1 MVGESYG
8 NIVEA
13 GTYIFISKII
23 YFTRLLLSLIYFFDI
38 HLLINNNEIILRLK
52 CGLNNAYKA
61 DS

>member
-13 GTYIFISKII
+13 GTYIFIFKII
-23 YFTRLLLSLIYFFDI
+23 YFTRLLLSLLFIFFDI

-52 CGLNNAYKA
+52 C
-61 DS
+61 D